1 MSRGEGRGGR
11 GELRAQRWQVT
22 PRGSRDVPLTKLSAV
37 SLHEISANELPDK
50 VSKLSMIVNSWCA
63 REEEG
68 SGGEGGCRA
77 LGVCVSVSESM
88 GGSGRAEA
96 ERKGEISR

>member
-1 MSRGEGRGGR
+1 
-11 GELRAQRWQVT
+11 
-22 PRGSRDVPLTKLSAV
+22 LSAV

-77 LGVCVSVSESM
+77 LGVCVSVSRIDGRFGQS
-88 GGSGRAEA
+88 GGGEEGRDL
-96 ERKGEISR
+96 

>member
-1 MSRGEGRGGR
+1 MYFTAAKGGGVHEEGGVAGRGGR

-68 SGGEGGCRA
+68 SGGGEG
-77 LGVCVSVSESM
+77 V
-88 GGSGRAEA
+88 
-96 ERKGEISR
+96 ER